1 MSEPSAPPASSA
13 SSAWRRCL
21 LLCIPALILGA
32 ILRLSLISAVPEGY
46 YGPDSNSYFD
56 TTSSLWLQHKWDMG
70 PKRRWVYPLLLI
82 PTPILPGRNVATI
95 STVQHGI
102 GLLVTVLGMGWITY
116 HLTRRPVIW
125 VPFVTILA
133 ALWPRMV
140 WYEHEIVAE
149 PILLASIIFTIAM
162 AFPVQRLREPR
173 RLFWFLMSAA
183 LIIAIKPH
191 GRPVWLGLM
200 IAAVL
205 LAGFPWRWSKACWA
219 ALAVSVLVIFTTGS
233 SKQGP
238 WLLLS
243 SSLPLVNPDQG
254 KWPEYR
260 QVLRPHIEEAR
271 QDISQ
276 YPWKQDRYKKMLVA
290 SGGNTPLELE
300 PDATPKE
307 QKKTTLG
314 PEWEAMLKERKKTKF
329 LKVCSD
335 LARDA
340 IVHAPF
346 TYAGMVLR
354 KIGMV
359 LSDDDAGWRMAPR
372 AFWKAQLEDNEER
385 WQKRPDEMK
394 MLYELDKDAYLALA
408 EKRRAQVEPYE
419 PGVYRFTHVF
429 TWMRATHDEKGKHT
443 LHPAW
448 FGLLALFGFFTC
460 LRPKRWRETSL
471 LWLPL
476 GVYLLI
482 IFGIG
487 DSVTRYLQPIEWTG
501 IIFVALGL
509 DWMLGFVWRD
519 EAGEGEVN
527 S

>member
-1 MSEPSAPPASSA
+1 MSEPSAPAASPSF
-13 SSAWRRCL
+13 SAWRRCV

-56 TTSSLWLQHKWDMG
+56 TTSALWLRHKWEMG

-95 STVQHGI
+95 STIQHGI

-149 PILLASIIFTIAM
+149 PILLASIIFTIAL
-162 AFPVQRLREPR
+162 AFPVRRLREPR
-173 RLFWFLMSAA
+173 RLFWFLMCAA

-191 GRPVWLGLM
+191 GRPIWLGLM

-205 LAGFPWRWSKACWA
+205 LAGFPWRWSKACWV
-219 ALAVSVLVIFTTGS
+219 ALAASVLIIFNTGS
-233 SKQGP
+233 SRQGP

-260 QVLRPHIEEAR
+260 QILRPHIEEAR
-271 QDISQ
+271 TDLSQ
-276 YPWKQDRYKKMLVA
+276 YAWKQDRYKKMLVE
-290 SGGNTPLELE
+290 SGDN
-300 PDATPKE
+300 
-307 QKKTTLG
+307 TTLG
-314 PEWEAMLKERKKTKF
+314 PEWQEMMKEKKKTKF
-329 LKVCSD
+329 LTVCSD

-340 IVHAPF
+340 IMHAPF
-346 TYAGMVLR
+346 TYAGMVLQ
-354 KIGMV
+354 KIGVV
-359 LSDDDAGWRMAPR
+359 LSDDESGWRMAPR
-372 AFWKAQLEDNEER
+372 AFWKTQLEDNEER
-385 WQKRPDEMK
+385 WVKHPDEMK
-394 MLYELDKDAYLALA
+394 LLYELDKDGYLMLA
-408 EKRRAQVEPYE
+408 EQRRRKTEWYE
-419 PGVYRFTHVF
+419 PSVYHFTHAF
-429 TWMRATHDEKGKHT
+429 AWMRATHDDGKYT

-448 FGLLALFGFFTC
+448 FGLFALFGFFTC
-460 LRPKRWRETSL
+460 LRPGSWRKTSL

-476 GVYLLI
+476 GIYLAI

-487 DSVTRYLQPIEWTG
+487 DSVSRYLQPIEWIG

-509 DWMLGFVWRD
+509 DWMLGFVWR
-519 EAGEGEVN
+519 EAGEGEVDG
-527 S
+527 

>member
-1 MSEPSAPPASSA
+1 MSEPLAPSA
-13 SSAWRRCL
+13 SPSPSAWRRCV
-21 LLCIPALILGA
+21 LLCLPALILGA
-32 ILRLSLISAVPEGY
+32 ILRLSLLSAVPEGY

-56 TTSSLWLQHKWDMG
+56 TTSALWLHHKWDMG
-70 PKRRWVYPLLLI
+70 PKRRWVYPLLLL

-95 STVQHGI
+95 AVVQHGL

-116 HLTRRPVIW
+116 HLTRRPLVW

-149 PILLASIIFTIAM
+149 PILLASIIFTIAL
-162 AFPVQRLREPR
+162 AFPVQRLRDPK
-173 RLFWFLMSAA
+173 RLFWFLLCAA

-191 GRPVWLGLM
+191 GRPIWLGLM
-200 IAAVL
+200 LSAVL

-219 ALAVSVLVIFTTGS
+219 ALAVSLAVIFTTGS
-233 SKQGP
+233 SRQGP

-243 SSLPLVNPDQG
+243 STLPLVNPAEG

-260 QVLRPHIEEAR
+260 QLLRPHIEEAR
-271 QDISQ
+271 ADISQ

-290 SGGNTPLELE
+290 SSDSPSSGPEAD
-300 PDATPKE
+300 PAKE
-307 QKKTTLG
+307 KPTLG
-314 PEWEAMLKERKKTKF
+314 PEWDAMLKERKKTKF
-329 LKVCSD
+329 LQVCSD

-346 TYAGMVLR
+346 TYAGMVLK
-354 KIGMV
+354 KIGVV
-359 LSDDDAGWRMAPR
+359 LSDDESGWRMAPR

-385 WQKRPDEMK
+385 WEKHPDEMK
-394 MLYELDKDAYLALA
+394 MLYELDKEAYLALA
-408 EKRRAQVEPYE
+408 EKRRAQVEWYE
-419 PGVYRFTHVF
+419 PVVFHFTHVF
-429 TWMRATHDEKGKHT
+429 AWMHATRADGRRT

-448 FGLLALFGFFTC
+448 FGLLALFGLLTC
-460 LRPKRWRETSL
+460 LRPKRWRETAL

-476 GVYLLI
+476 GIYLAI

-501 IIFVALGL
+501 IILAALGL
-509 DWMLGFVWRD
+509 DWMLGFVWR
-519 EAGEGEVN
+519 ESEQVEGEN
-527 S
+527 GKSAA